1 MPYKSIG
8 DYGIIGDLHTVAL
21 VGMDGSIDWCCLPHF
36 DSPSVFAALLDH
48 KQGGHFKISPV
59 HEGSRRQMYL
69 PETNILLTR
78 FFQDDGVGEITDFMP
93 VESDEPGYIPKRHQI
108 IRIVSVTRGHVR
120 FHLECAPSFNYGRD
134 VHTVSMKG
142 PSAEARAGTNAVFR
156 SPRATLGLVSP
167 IELEAREG
175 RTVADFTVTEGQQLT
190 FVVEYLEVGAPEVL
204 FNTPES
210 GEMAFRNTSAFWQ
223 RWLSQCRYSGRWRE
237 TVHRSALTL
246 KLLTY
251 APTGA
256 IVAAPTTSLP
266 EAIGGGRNWDYR
278 FTWMRDAA
286 FTVYGLL
293 RLGFTVE
300 ANRFMDWLNARFQ
313 DLNPD
318 GSLQLVYGID
328 GRRDLPEEELRH
340 LDGYSS
346 SKPVRIGNAASH
358 QQQLD
363 MYGALMDA
371 VYLYDTHGTSISF
384 DLWMNLC
391 RLLDYVCQHWQLPD
405 EGIWEVRGGRRHF
418 VYSKVMCWVA
428 LDRGIRLADQR
439 GFPGNRVRWMHE
451 RDRIYMDVMDRGYN
465 KQIGAFVQ
473 HYETAALDA
482 ANLVMPLVS
491 FVSPTDPRM
500 LSTLNRTLEKLSV
513 GSLVYRYRVGE
524 AAPDGLEGDEGTFS
538 MCTFWL
544 VEALT
549 RAGRL
554 QEARLIFEKML
565 SYANHLRLYAEE
577 ISQTGEQLGNFPQA
591 FTHFGLINAAMHLDL
606 ALNSR
611 QGTFTKTRRT
621 PPSPKPTQP

>member
-1 MPYKSIG
+1 MAYKSIG

-48 KQGGHFKISPV
+48 KQGGHFKISPI

-78 FFQDDGVGEITDFMP
+78 FFQEDGVGEITDFMP
-93 VESDEPGYIPKRHQI
+93 VESDAPGYIPKRHQI

-120 FHLECAPSFNYGRD
+120 FRLECAPSFNYGRD
-134 VHTVSMKG
+134 SHTVSIND
-142 PSAEARAGTNAVFR
+142 TNAIFR
-156 SPRATLGLVSP
+156 SQNAVLGLVSP
-167 IELEAREG
+167 IQLEAKEG

-190 FVVEYLEVGAPEVL
+190 FFIEYLEAEAPETL

-210 GEMAFRNTSAFWQ
+210 GELAFQNTSAFWQ
-223 RWLSQCRYSGRWRE
+223 RWLSQCQYSGRWRE

-266 EAIGGGRNWDYR
+266 EAIGGPRNWDYR

-286 FTVYGLL
+286 FTIYGLL
-293 RLGFTVE
+293 RLGFTME
-300 ANRFMDWLNARFQ
+300 ANRFMDWLNARCHNI
-313 DLNPD
+313 NPD

-328 GRRDLPEEELRH
+328 GRRDLPEEELWH

-346 SKPVRIGNAASH
+346 SKPVRIGNAASR

-371 VYLYDTHGTSISF
+371 VYLYDKHGASISF

-391 RLLDYVCQHWQLPD
+391 RLLDYVCDHWQLPD

-439 GFPGNRVRWMHE
+439 GFPGNRARWMHE
-451 RDRIYMDVMDRGYN
+451 RDRIYMDVMEHGYN
-465 KQIGAFVQ
+465 TEIGAFVQ
-473 HYETAALDA
+473 HYETDALDA
-482 ANLVMPLVS
+482 ANLIMPLVS

-500 LSTLNRTLEKLSV
+500 ISTLNLTLKKLSV

-524 AAPDGLEGDEGTFS
+524 AAPDGVEGDEGTFS

-549 RAGRL
+549 RAGRVH
-554 QEARLIFEKML
+554 EARLIFEKML

-577 ISQTGEQLGNFPQA
+577 VSQTGEQLGNFPQA
-591 FTHFGLINAAMHLDL
+591 FTHFGLISAAIHLDL
-606 ALNSR
+606 ALTNR
-611 QGTFTKTRRT
+611 QSTVTMTRRT
-621 PPSPKPTQP
+621 PPLPKP